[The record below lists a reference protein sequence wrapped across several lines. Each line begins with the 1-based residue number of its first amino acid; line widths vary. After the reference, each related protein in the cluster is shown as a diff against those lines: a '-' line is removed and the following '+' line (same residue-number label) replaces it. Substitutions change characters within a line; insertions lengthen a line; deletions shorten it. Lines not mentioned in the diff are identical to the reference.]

1 MSEEKSAQDVA
12 QAPAPSITD
21 FRLRL
26 DLYINSIPFIRPS
39 REVSLAHTH
48 LQRAFMWL
56 GKAQG
61 AAGSESPYK
70 ESFNHKTPAIEPTA
84 DHTPTSLMNALWDMP
99 EYGSHTA
106 RVKSLRSLI
115 AEHLKEF
122 KPFSKAPNP
131 FNDDYAEYLKQ
142 SRLAAEEASM
152 WLGWELANIKKQQ
165 EWIASGQPAGA
176 SPHPASNLPL

>member
-1 MSEEKSAQDVA
+1 MSEQNSIQEIT
-12 QAPAPSITD
+12 PSITG

-26 DLYINSIPFIRPS
+26 DMFINSTIFLRPG

-61 AAGSESPYK
+61 ATGSESPYK

-84 DHTPTSLMNALWDMP
+84 DHTPTSLMTALWDME
-99 EYGSHTA
+99 EYGTHTA
-106 RVKSLRSLI
+106 RVKSLRSLLAAHI
-115 AEHLKEF
+115 KEVKMFLKTSESAGPDYDMYLKE
-122 KPFSKAPNP
+122 
-131 FNDDYAEYLKQ
+131 

-165 EWIASGQPAGA
+165 EFAGQPMA